1 VRMRVGERSARAP
14 GRGGRRRRA
23 IRVEASASGYDLD
36 MRNRVLELRRVVS
49 LGCLDSR
56 S

>member
-23 IRVEASASGYDLD
+23 IRVEASGYDLD